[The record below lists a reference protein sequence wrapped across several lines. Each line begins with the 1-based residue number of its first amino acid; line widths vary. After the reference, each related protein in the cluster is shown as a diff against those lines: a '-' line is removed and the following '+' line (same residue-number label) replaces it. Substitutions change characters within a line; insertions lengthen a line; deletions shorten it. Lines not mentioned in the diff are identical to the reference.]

1 MMSVLAVDKDKPMS
15 RILIF
20 IYGVVSYAIGL
31 GGLVYFML
39 FMGSWEFLPVHI
51 DSGTPGP
58 IGAAVAINLA
68 LITLFGLQH
77 TPMARSAVKKLWT
90 TVVPKAAE
98 RSTYVLLSG
107 VLMFAICLFWQTLN
121 GTVWHIE
128 PSVARIAITT
138 VQLLG
143 WGMAVLASFL
153 INHFELFGLQ
163 QVYYNLLDKPAP
175 SPDYTERFLYKI
187 VRHPLQLGL
196 LIGMWSTPTMTM
208 THLMLSATMTIYI
221 FIGLYYEEK
230 DLVTYLG
237 EDYENYRKRVRMLLP
252 FPK

>member
-1 MMSVLAVDKDKPMS
+1 MG
-15 RILIF
+15 RFLIF
-20 IYGVVSYAIGL
+20 VYGVVSYAIGL
-31 GGLVYFML
+31 GGLVFFML
-39 FMGSWEFLPVHI
+39 FIGGWDFLPFHI

-58 IGAAVAINLA
+58 TGTALLINVGLIVA
-68 LITLFGLQH
+68 FGLQH
-77 TPMARSAVKKLWT
+77 TPMARPAFKKGWT
-90 TVVPKAAE
+90 TVIPKAAE
-98 RSTYVLLSG
+98 RSTYVLVSG
-107 VLMFAICLFWQTLN
+107 ILMFAICFYWQTLS
-121 GTVWHIE
+121 GTIWHYE
-128 PSVARIAITT
+128 HSTLRIATTT

-163 QVYYNLLDKPAP
+163 QVYFNLINKPEP
-175 SPDYTERFLYKI
+175 SSDYTERFLYKI

-221 FIGLYYEEK
+221 FIGLHFEEK
-230 DLVTYLG
+230 DLVATLG
-237 EDYENYRKRVRMLLP
+237 EDYEEYRKRVRMLIP